1 MKLKDYIK
9 LLQEIAKENP
19 NALVISA
26 SDEEGNSFNPVI
38 YKPSILYYS
47 KNNSEVSDVKCNGYV
62 EAVCI
67 N

>member
-1 MKLKDYIK
+1 MKLKHYIK

-19 NALVISA
+19 DALVISA
-26 SDEEGNSFNPVI
+26 SDEEGNSYNPVM

-47 KNNSEVSDVKCNGYV
+47 KKDGDVNDVKYDGYV
-62 EAVCI
+62 EAVCV

>member
-19 NALVISA
+19 NALVITA
-26 SDEEGNSFNPVI
+26 SDEEGNSYNPVM

-47 KNNSEVSDVKCNGYV
+47 KNNSEVSDVKYEGYV

>member
-9 LLQEIAKENP
+9 LLQEISKENP

-26 SDEEGNSFNPVI
+26 SDEEGNSYNPVI
-38 YKPSILYYS
+38 YKPSILYYC
-47 KNNSEVSDVKCNGYV
+47 KNNSEVSDVKYDGYV